1 MTIEEAE
8 HFYKTDTMQYDFNC
22 RENFEPWFEQA
33 FKDGRSSYL
42 DIEGLNRLVN
52 KIISWYEF
60 KFPNIELDKPGC
72 INTKFENTPDISN
85 YMDSEQLRYRLTH
98 DERETMDCHYRTGSG
113 FLGYDGNCYAGIKLS
128 KNGLDIW
135 DISISMDGKL
145 ASSTRQ
151 RYCIPVESIE
161 DFYEALKFSDEFDL
175 ENIRNCI
182 ELHKNDTMLRD
193 YIIDA
198 VRNGLLYSSNT
209 IPEYGKIRVDEFTK
223 DMLVLYP
230 DIYLNARCPNEIIIP
245 DIIEDKVKQKSF
257 IKRLIGRDRNEESRN
272 IRKY

>member
-1 MTIEEAE
+1 MTIKEAE
-8 HFYKTDTMQYDFNC
+8 DFYKTDTMQYDFNC
-22 RENFEPWFEQA
+22 RENFKPWFNKA
-33 FKDGRSSYL
+33 FNNGESSYL

-72 INTKFENTPDISN
+72 VDTRFENTPDISG
-85 YMDSEQLRYRLTH
+85 YMDNEQLRYRLTH
-98 DERETMDCHYRTGSG
+98 GERETMDCNYRTRSG
-113 FLGYDGNCYAGIKLS
+113 YLGHDGKWYAGIELS
-128 KNGLDIW
+128 KNGVDIW

-145 ASSTRQ
+145 APSTRKK
-151 RYCIPVESIE
+151 YHIPVETIQQ
-161 DFYEALKFSDEFDL
+161 FYDVLKFSDEFDL
-175 ENIRNCI
+175 KHTKACI

-209 IPEYGKIRVDEFTK
+209 IPEYGKIRVDQFTK
-223 DMLVLYP
+223 DMLELYP
-230 DIYLNARCPNEIIIP
+230 DIELNVRCDNELIVPEII
-245 DIIEDKVKQKSF
+245 EVKVKQKSF

-272 IRKY
+272 IGKH